1 MKRALCGLSLF
12 FLAASIHAQY
22 APPARDLQD
31 VSRLTA
37 EYQRLIKD
45 AVAEPMRYAEGLGVL
60 TSVHAALRDGPV
72 LIALDNAL
80 NRIED
85 YEHRHERDDP
95 PIPRDVQRFFK
106 LVKTWIQDAKMGP
119 PPADT
124 LELRERIH
132 HDVIHPMQRNLLAQ
146 VQQLQQ
152 VAMSFQ
158 QMVTGLDARI
168 TACVSTAA
176 GASPEKP

>member
-1 MKRALCGLSLF
+1 MKRAIGGLSLL

-37 EYQRLIKD
+37 EYQRLTKD
-45 AVAEPMRYAEGLGVL
+45 AMAEPVRYAEGLGVL
-60 TSVHAALRDGPV
+60 TSAHTALRDGPV
-72 LIALDNAL
+72 LQALDSAL

-85 YEHRHERDDP
+85 YERRHERDDP

-106 LVKTWIQDAKMGP
+106 LAKTWIQDVKMGP

-132 HDVIHPMQRNLLAQ
+132 HELIHPMQRNLLAQ
-146 VQQLQQ
+146 VQQMQQ
-152 VAMSFQ
+152 IALSFQ
-158 QMVTGLDARI
+158 SMANGLDARI
-168 TACVSTAA
+168 TACVATAA
-176 GASPEKP
+176 SASPEKP